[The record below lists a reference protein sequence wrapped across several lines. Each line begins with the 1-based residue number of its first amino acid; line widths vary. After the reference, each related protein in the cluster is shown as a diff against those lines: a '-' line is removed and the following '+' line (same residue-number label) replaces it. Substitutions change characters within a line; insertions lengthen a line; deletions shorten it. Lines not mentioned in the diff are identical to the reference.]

1 MALAVKKRFN
11 FLFEKNTLKFEKS
24 LIATFFMPNIKL
36 RVLDSL
42 KIHVDGMDRNYL
54 LNLITENNLNEIS
67 GFLNKDKSIV
77 SSFFKEN
84 YSDYNIRYNLFPAKF
99 VPTCTYNV
107 SPT

>member
-24 LIATFFMPNIKL
+24 LIATFFTPNIKL

-67 GFLNKDKSIV
+67 GFTFPTVIYNRGKVLESAQ
-77 SSFFKEN
+77 EN
-84 YSDYNIRYNLFPAKF
+84 SKISRCF
-99 VPTCTYNV
+99 VLWEP
-107 SPT
+107 